1 MTQHIDMIEDMIKVL
16 HPPQTTRPIR
26 LLKESV
32 KEEAL
37 ARIGYFVTTRRRG
50 KEVDRWAVLNWFV
63 QIANEDF
70 ATMSPLRLKQKLAEY
85 LALELGAVFDF
96 ESGVFNNDP
105 ISSDNLLQLQATVK
119 QYLDQLMSK
128 GSLEAGPF
136 SVTIFLSFPSN
147 IPGTEN
153 AKQQESRLYDGVR
166 HYGEHRLMSGDEA
179 LIYVMSRC
187 LGQFGDRLRKC
198 PNCAKLFLQKRKV
211 RSKNREGTYCS
222 NSCRTLYGRKR
233 KKAGNAAQTKL
244 KDKKRHTHDS
254 KTRRRASHG
263 KKRR

>member
-1 MTQHIDMIEDMIKVL
+1 MTQHIDMIEDMIVVL
-16 HPPQTTRPIR
+16 PPQSVRPIR

-50 KEVDRWAVLNWFV
+50 KKVDRWAVLNWFV
-63 QIANEDF
+63 QLANEDF
-70 ATMSPLRLKQKLAEY
+70 ATIPLLKLRQKLAEY
-85 LALELGAVFDF
+85 LALELEVVFDF
-96 ESGVFNNDP
+96 ESGFFNNDP

-119 QYLDQLMSK
+119 QSLDQLINK
-128 GSLEAGPF
+128 GSLKAGPF
-136 SVTIFLSFPSN
+136 MVTIFISFSSN

-153 AKQQESRLYDGVR
+153 AKQQEPRLYS
-166 HYGEHRLMSGDEA
+166 GEHHLMSGNEA

-198 PNCAKLFLQKRKV
+198 PNCAKLFLQKRCV

-233 KKAGNAAQTKL
+233 KKARNAAQTKL
-244 KDKKRHTHDS
+244 KDKKIHTHDS
-254 KTRRRASHG
+254 KTRRRTSHG

>member
-1 MTQHIDMIEDMIKVL
+1 MTQHIDMIEDMIEVVL
-16 HPPQTTRPIR
+16 PPQTTRPIR

-37 ARIGYFVTTRRRG
+37 ARIGYFVTTKRKG

-63 QIANEDF
+63 QLANEDF
-70 ATMSPLRLKQKLAEY
+70 ATIPPRKLRQKLAEY
-85 LALELGAVFDF
+85 LALEYEVVFSF
-96 ESGVFNNDP
+96 ESGVLNNDP
-105 ISSDNLLQLQATVK
+105 INLLQLQATVK
-119 QYLDQLMSK
+119 QSLDQLISK
-128 GSLEAGPF
+128 GSLETGPF

-153 AKQQESRLYDGVR
+153 AKQQESRLDYGVR
-166 HYGEHRLMSGDEA
+166 PYGEHRLVSGNEA

-233 KKAGNAAQTKL
+233 KKAWNAAQTKL